1 MAHLYCVAENTGK
14 GFITHE
20 DSRNFYRS
28 GHPGNVWVIENNTHG
43 QAWVTRK
50 GATLKTLAEAQAIVD
65 GVIQTAIDT
74 WEADNV
80 EGETAEEKITRL
92 GPKPVKYAL
101 PNAG

>member
-28 GHPGNVWVIENNTHG
+28 GHAGNVWVIENNTHG

-50 GATLKTLAEAQAIVD
+50 GATIKTLSEAQTIVD
-65 GVIQTAIDT
+65 AEVQTSIDA
-74 WEADNV
+74 WEANNV
-80 EGETAEEKITRL
+80 EGETAEEKIDRI
-92 GPKPVKYAL
+92 GEKPVKYSL
-101 PNAG
+101 PQE

>member
-14 GFITHE
+14 GFITAD

-28 GHPGNVWVIENNTHG
+28 GHAGNVWVIGNNVYG
-43 QAWVTRK
+43 QAWITRK
-50 GATLKTLAEAQAIVD
+50 EATIKTLAEAQAIVD
-65 GVIQTAIDT
+65 AEVQTSIDA

-92 GPKPVKYAL
+92 GEKPVIYSL
-101 PNAG
+101 PQE

>member
-50 GATLKTLAEAQAIVD
+50 EATLKTLVEAQAIVD
-65 GVIQTAIDT
+65 GVIQTAIDA
-74 WEADNV
+74 WVADNV
-80 EGETAEEKITRL
+80 DGETADQKVLRL
-92 GPKPVKYAL
+92 GEKPVIYAL

>member
-50 GATLKTLAEAQAIVD
+50 GATLKTLVEAQAIVD

-80 EGETAEEKITRL
+80 AGETAEEKITRL
-92 GPKPVKYAL
+92 GEKPVKYAL

>member
-28 GHPGNVWVIENNTHG
+28 GHAGNVWVIENNTHG

-74 WEADNV
+74 WVADNV
-80 EGETAEEKITRL
+80 EGETAEQKIERL
-92 GPKPVKYAL
+92 GPKPVIYAL

>member
-28 GHPGNVWVIENNTHG
+28 GHAGNVWVIENNTHG

-50 GATLKTLAEAQAIVD
+50 SATLKTLVEAQAIVD
-65 GVIQTAIDT
+65 GVMQTAIDT

-80 EGETAEEKITRL
+80 EGETAEEKIERL